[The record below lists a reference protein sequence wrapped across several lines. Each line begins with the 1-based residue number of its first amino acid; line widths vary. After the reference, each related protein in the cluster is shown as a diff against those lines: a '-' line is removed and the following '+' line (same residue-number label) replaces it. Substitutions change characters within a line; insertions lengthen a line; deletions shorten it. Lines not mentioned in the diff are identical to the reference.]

1 MNAYKISTNNEVG
14 DVAIKCL
21 FHFMAL
27 LTIANLA
34 RSDEIQLSW
43 NLTHVDSQRDFA
55 DYPHVQPLLKFVQP
69 TVYNLV

>member
-34 RSDEIQLSW
+34 RSDA
-43 NLTHVDSQRDFA
+43 TMFC
-55 DYPHVQPLLKFVQP
+55 
-69 TVYNLV
+69 